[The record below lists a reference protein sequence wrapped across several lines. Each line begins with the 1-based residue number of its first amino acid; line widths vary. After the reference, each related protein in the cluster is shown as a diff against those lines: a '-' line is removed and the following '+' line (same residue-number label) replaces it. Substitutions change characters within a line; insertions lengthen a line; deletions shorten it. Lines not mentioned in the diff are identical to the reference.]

1 MSAQFIEKHRENAE
15 VYTGAEICK
24 QKSLELLLEINM
36 PNGLL
41 PMNDIEEVGYNRTT
55 GFVWLIQKKAI
66 QHKFEKIGKL
76 VSYDTHVTA
85 FVENQK
91 MKKVH
96 GVKAKELLIWITLNE
111 IYIDDPSSGKITFGT
126 PTGISRSYPICAF
139 EVEQKEKENEK
150 EAEEKK

>member
-126 PTGISRSYPICAF
+126 PTGISRSYPISAF